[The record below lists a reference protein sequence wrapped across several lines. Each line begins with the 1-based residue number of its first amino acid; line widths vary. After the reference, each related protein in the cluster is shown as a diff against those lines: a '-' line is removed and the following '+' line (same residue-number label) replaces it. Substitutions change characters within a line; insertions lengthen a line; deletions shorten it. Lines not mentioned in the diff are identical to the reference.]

1 MAHLLGSKA
10 CIDSLRT
17 DVEDLQAVIYEVV
30 GKTGSIKCFSWKFP
44 DKLATDLD
52 MKELLQRYQY
62 GKHEVDNQVTHIVLF
77 EIIIDRLLLILH
89 GSWRF
94 IDEIQMNIQPDSSST
109 NHQSNLS
116 IGLVVKKYWNKLL
129 YLQTIVQN
137 MCREVRCKGLIIDRK
152 RDQSLDGTKTHRVKT
167 SSILL
172 RSKTNIDMSS
182 SSNEKRCQTV
192 ETSFGPCSSCSK
204 VQTCL
209 RESGDLL
216 INLCHTYN
224 LPSSLAHFRSGL
236 NHPLPEWLSSDDIN
250 RWSDNQVKDIER
262 LSKHL
267 EHLQNSLNTC
277 KTELQTLDN
286 KLKKQDELRKK
297 LQQTIQEDKDSKR
310 ILIELYD
317 KKLLEQKQ
325 EYEQQG
331 KLLDES
337 IRQLTL
343 NKQQLEQKLNELN
356 EDNLNKTDQIQ
367 KLELS
372 KNELQILVQ
381 NYVRSDDNLKLVE
394 QDRLRTQIEL
404 DLMKKDCD
412 DKTREIQKERTRI
425 ENMIRQEQTYQI
437 KQKTLTTSLEELT
450 QECESLKKEVNELEI
465 IRDDLQLSLEQTQ
478 KQNNHHLT
486 QVADKSKISSI
497 MEANNQFVCDI
508 TMLKSN
514 LEQLQQQLRQMD
526 EREQLLIHYPDLNGI
541 IETGPP
547 TNNIV
552 EDMQNQIQANEI
564 RIDLLRR
571 QTESLRSSLEK
582 ILNTHNN
589 NQQLT
594 TTTIDEEKFQ
604 KIRNHSRMMI
614 SERRNSFNSDTSQ
627 PTTTKVRQAPL
638 WKLNNEIVL
647 QERTITP
654 TNYIPR
660 FSEQDYVANGWIRSD
675 SDATMSSNNNNNSD
689 IEHSPKRHDRSS
701 SSSSSKTQTTDLIIQ
716 AENMSS
722 RPPTTMTTRN
732 STRDPGRASAIPPAS
747 EFEMIIGKGRTSRPS
762 SAVHRNKTN
771 NLTTADNSRRDTS
784 LTKTSGR
791 TTETTAKTTTSTI
804 RSTTENGRG
813 GEHLHCITCNRS
825 YDDKRN
831 FDIHKMY
838 CRN

>member
-1 MAHLLGSKA
+1 
-10 CIDSLRT
+10 
-17 DVEDLQAVIYEVV
+17 
-30 GKTGSIKCFSWKFP
+30 
-44 DKLATDLD
+44 
-52 MKELLQRYQY
+52 
-62 GKHEVDNQVTHIVLF
+62 
-77 EIIIDRLLLILH
+77 
-89 GSWRF
+89 
-94 IDEIQMNIQPDSSST
+94 
-109 NHQSNLS
+109 
-116 IGLVVKKYWNKLL
+116 
-129 YLQTIVQN
+129 
-137 MCREVRCKGLIIDRK
+137 
-152 RDQSLDGTKTHRVKT
+152 
-167 SSILL
+167 
-172 RSKTNIDMSS
+172 
-182 SSNEKRCQTV
+182 
-192 ETSFGPCSSCSK
+192 
-204 VQTCL
+204 
-209 RESGDLL
+209 
-216 INLCHTYN
+216 
-224 LPSSLAHFRSGL
+224 
-236 NHPLPEWLSSDDIN
+236 
-250 RWSDNQVKDIER
+250 NQVKDIER

-813 GEHLHCITCNRS
+813 GEHLHCITCNKS